1 MRHSRWLDS
10 GLGGVPV
17 LHRAK
22 APGEED
28 RITPARDE
36 PQFRVIMKVLDALEA
51 LNREQIEQLPHD
63 LMVVV
68 KYGLDSP

>member
-1 MRHSRWLDS
+1 MRHSVWLDS
-10 GLGGVPV
+10 GLGNVPV
-17 LHRAK
+17 LKR
-22 APGEED
+22 GETD
-28 RITPARDE
+28 SIIPSRDLPE
-36 PQFRVIMKVLDALEA
+36 FRVIMKVLQALEG